1 MCDQADDCKAKMS
14 TQLKDKRVAGYV
26 NHNDRPDT
34 QYALKNLFN
43 NKADSSDENKKF
55 AKDLLNSIDRPA
67 PKEEIPPLIPDPP
80 KVPEKHPKG
89 LDPEIVKSIEET
101 ILDHSPN
108 VTWQDIK
115 GLEDV
120 KKILNETIVLP
131 SLKPEI
137 FKGLLAPSKGILLYG
152 PPGNGKTMLAKA
164 IATECKS
171 TFFNCSAS
179 TLTSKWMG
187 EGEKLMKTLFMLA
200 YEKAPA
206 VVFIDEIDSIMGA
219 RGGQE
224 HEASRRLKT
233 EFLIQFD
240 GVNSDPAKSILVL
253 AATNRPFDLDEAA
266 LRRFTRR
273 IFMPLP
279 DGPAREAL
287 IFAKMKDARLDLTAQ
302 EKEMVVQM
310 TEGYSC
316 SDLQAVIKEAAMSP
330 VRELTTEQL
339 MAIKD
344 TSDMRAIQFDD
355 FRKALKQFSPSVSK
369 ATLNEFAA
377 WQASKGQA

>member
-1 MCDQADDCKAKMS
+1 MS

-34 QYALKNLFN
+34 QYALNNLFN
-43 NKADSSDENKKF
+43 KKADSSEETKKYV
-55 AKDLLNSIDRPA
+55 KDLLNSIDRPA
-67 PKEEIPPLIPDPP
+67 QREEIPPLIPDAP

-187 EGEKLMKTLFMLA
+187 ESEKLMNTLFMLA

-219 RGGQE
+219 RGG
-224 HEASRRLKT
+224 
-233 EFLIQFD
+233 
-240 GVNSDPAKSILVL
+240 
-253 AATNRPFDLDEAA
+253 
-266 LRRFTRR
+266 
-273 IFMPLP
+273 
-279 DGPAREAL
+279 
-287 IFAKMKDARLDLTAQ
+287 
-302 EKEMVVQM
+302 
-310 TEGYSC
+310 
-316 SDLQAVIKEAAMSP
+316 
-330 VRELTTEQL
+330 
-339 MAIKD
+339 
-344 TSDMRAIQFDD
+344 
-355 FRKALKQFSPSVSK
+355 
-369 ATLNEFAA
+369 
-377 WQASKGQA
+377 